1 MRTPNE
7 LVGSIIAVLA
17 LKAVEVVGDDVVA
30 VETLVMLDADEV
42 VEEPALEV
50 DALEVVV

>member
-7 LVGSIIAVLA
+7 LVDRVIAVLA
-17 LKAVEVVGDDVVA
+17 LEAVEVVGDDVVA

-42 VEEPALEV
+42 LEEPALEV
-50 DALEVVV
+50 DALKVVV